1 MITKRATQRSTLT
14 LTRQFFSNSR
24 KSRVNCSRG
33 ESASRSK
40 IRNGCSKWPQIAHVW
55 RRKMQPVAWQA
66 RWKNTPAMNV
76 LSETSA
82 ACADPVGE
90 ELRRCDEHP
99 ELSRFLTQERHPVH
113 LVGVAGSGMSGLAGL
128 LIELGHAVSGSD
140 KATTTET
147 DRLQRLGLRFYD
159 QHLPDLANRAEL
171 VVFSSAIKDDN
182 PILRGAR
189 NSGKSLVRRAE
200 ALAAIMHAKRGI
212 VIAGMHGKT
221 TTSAMTAH
229 VLREGGLHPSHYVG
243 AEIPLLGTNAHW
255 DWRGEFFVTEG
266 DESDGTLR
274 CFRPEHS
281 LILNIEEEHLD
292 FYADLAAIE
301 KVFEQLID
309 QTSGTIFYNIDDP
322 NTARLCAKRNSAVSY
337 GFSENARYRGINVEL
352 RDLGSVFCVC
362 RQGQKLGQAT
372 LNVPGEHNVHNA
384 LGVIALASELGIPFE
399 KIAASLRKFEHAR
412 RRFEIKYESDRFLL
426 IDDYAHHPTE
436 IRATLKTARATGR
449 RRVLAMFQPHR
460 YSRTKALCREFG
472 SAFDEADRVVVT
484 DVYPAS
490 EPPIPGISGQTI
502 VDEMVKRGHRGASYQ
517 PRFERVHCDIGNA
530 LDVGDFVLSLG
541 AGNIHEQLS
550 ILAADLVIAEKLKA
564 VVGEEG
570 DVRLYEPLSKHTTL
584 RVGGPAQFWVEP
596 RNEKAFAD
604 LIRFCRDEN
613 LPLFAMG
620 RGSNLLVRDG
630 GIRGVVV
637 HPRGGDF
644 DKIQVNSSEITAG
657 AGVKLREIAYAAR
670 ASNLGGLE
678 WMEGIPGAVGG
689 ALRMNAGAMG
699 AQTFEK
705 VVRVRYLDGE
715 GNAHDKNR
723 DELEV
728 HYRHFPLLEQ
738 NFAVS
743 ATFRGSPAPREQ
755 IESRLRESQEKR
767 RTTQPIAKSAGC
779 IFKNPEKCP
788 AGKLVDE
795 LGLKNSSIGKARV
808 SEVHGNFIVNDGG
821 ATATEMLEL
830 IDRIKQTAR
839 TKRGIELETEVQIV
853 GEPV

>member
-1 MITKRATQRSTLT
+1 MKPASEECDALADSAHEE
-14 LTRQFFSNSR
+14 FPSR
-24 KSRVNCSRG
+24 
-33 ESASRSK
+33 
-40 IRNGCSKWPQIAHVW
+40 IP
-55 RRKMQPVAWQA
+55 PLDL
-66 RWKNTPAMNV
+66 P
-76 LSETSA
+76 
-82 ACADPVGE
+82 
-90 ELRRCDEHP
+90 
-99 ELSRFLTQERHPVH
+99 RFLTREHHRIH
-113 LVGVAGSGMSGLAGL
+113 LIGVAGSGMSGLAGL

-140 KATTTET
+140 KVTTTET
-147 DRLQRLGLRFYD
+147 ERLQRLGLRFHD
-159 QHLPDLANRAEL
+159 QHRPEHADAANL
-171 VVFSSAIKDDN
+171 VVFSSAIKGDN
-182 PILRGAR
+182 PILVAR
-189 NSGKSLVRRAE
+189 RDSGKPVVRRAE
-200 ALAAIMHAKRGI
+200 ALAAIMRAKCGI

-255 DWRGEFFVTEG
+255 DPRGEYFVAEG

-274 CFRPEHS
+274 CFHPEHS

-301 KVFEQLID
+301 KVFEELID
-309 QTSGTIFYNIDDP
+309 QTSGTVFYNADDP
-322 NTARLCAKRNSAVSY
+322 NAARLCAKRKGAVSY
-337 GFSENARYRGINVEL
+337 GFSEEAHYRGIDVEL
-352 RDLGSVFCVC
+352 RDFGSVFCVDRC
-362 RQGQKLGQAT
+362 GGKLGEAI

-436 IRATLKTARATGR
+436 IRATLKTARAMGR
-449 RRVLAMFQPHR
+449 KRVLAIFQPHR
-460 YSRTKALCREFG
+460 YSRTKALCRKFG

-570 DVRLYEPLSKHTTL
+570 DVRLYELLSKHTTL

-699 AQTFEK
+699 AQTFES
-705 VVRVRYLDGE
+705 VTRIRYLDAE
-715 GNAHDKNR
+715 GNPHLKDR

-728 HYRHFPLLEQ
+728 FYRRFPLLEN
-738 NFAVS
+738 NFAIS
-743 ATFRGSPAPREQ
+743 ATFRTQPAERAE
-755 IESRLRESQEKR
+755 IDRRLRKSQEKR

-779 IFKNPEKCP
+779 IFKNPAGIP
-788 AGKLVDE
+788 AGRLVDE
-795 LGLKNSSIGKARV
+795 LGLKNSRVGNARV

-821 ATATEMLEL
+821 ATAAEMLQL
-830 IDRIKQTAR
+830 IDKIQSAAR
-839 TKRGIELETEVQIV
+839 AMRGIELETEVEIV
-853 GEPV
+853 GEPE

>member
-1 MITKRATQRSTLT
+1 MKLAS
-14 LTRQFFSNSR
+14 
-24 KSRVNCSRG
+24 
-33 ESASRSK
+33 EEPSAS
-40 IRNGCSKWPQIAHVW
+40 ADHA
-55 RRKMQPVAWQA
+55 PVLDLQ
-66 RWKNTPAMNV
+66 
-76 LSETSA
+76 
-82 ACADPVGE
+82 
-90 ELRRCDEHP
+90 
-99 ELSRFLTQERHPVH
+99 RFLTREQHRIH

-140 KATTTET
+140 KVTTTET
-147 DRLQRLGLRFYD
+147 ERLQRLGLRFHD
-159 QHLPDLANRAEL
+159 QHRPEHADAANL
-171 VVFSSAIKDDN
+171 VVFSSAIKGDN
-182 PILRGAR
+182 PILVAR
-189 NSGKSLVRRAE
+189 RDSGKPVVRRAE
-200 ALAAIMHAKRGI
+200 ALAAIMRAKCGI

-255 DWRGEFFVTEG
+255 DPRGEYFVAEG

-274 CFRPEHS
+274 CFHPEHS

-309 QTSGTIFYNIDDP
+309 QTSGTVFYNADEP
-322 NTARLCAKRNSAVSY
+322 NAARLCAKRKGAVSY
-337 GFSENARYRGINVEL
+337 GFSEEAHYRGIDVEL
-352 RDLGSVFCVC
+352 RDFGSVFCVDRC
-362 RQGQKLGQAT
+362 GGKLGEAT

-399 KIAASLRKFEHAR
+399 KIAASLRKFQHAR
-412 RRFEIKYESDRFLL
+412 RRFEIKYESDCFLL

-436 IRATLKTARATGR
+436 IRATLKTARAMGR
-449 RRVLAMFQPHR
+449 KRVLAIFQPHR
-460 YSRTKALCREFG
+460 YSRTKALCRKFG

-530 LDVGDFVLSLG
+530 LDIGDLVLSLG

-596 RNEKAFAD
+596 RNEKAFSD

-637 HPRGGDF
+637 HPRGGDL

-699 AQTFEK
+699 AQTFES
-705 VVRVRYLDGE
+705 VTRIRYLDAE
-715 GNAHDKNR
+715 GNPHVKDR

-728 HYRHFPLLEQ
+728 FYRRFPLLEN
-738 NFAVS
+738 NFAIS
-743 ATFRGSPAPREQ
+743 ATFRTQPAERAE
-755 IESRLRESQEKR
+755 IDRRLRKSQEKR

-779 IFKNPEKCP
+779 IFKNPDSIP
-788 AGKLVDE
+788 AGRLVDE
-795 LGLKNSSIGKARV
+795 LGLKNSRVGNARV

-821 ATATEMLEL
+821 ATAAEMLQL
-830 IDRIKQTAR
+830 IDKIQSAAR
-839 TKRGIELETEVQIV
+839 AMRGIELETEVEIV
-853 GEPV
+853 GEAE

>member
-1 MITKRATQRSTLT
+1 MNPVSKECSAPADRVPPLDLSHF
-14 LTRQFFSNSR
+14 LTREQHR
-24 KSRVNCSRG
+24 
-33 ESASRSK
+33 
-40 IRNGCSKWPQIAHVW
+40 I
-55 RRKMQPVAWQA
+55 
-66 RWKNTPAMNV
+66 
-76 LSETSA
+76 
-82 ACADPVGE
+82 
-90 ELRRCDEHP
+90 
-99 ELSRFLTQERHPVH
+99 H
-113 LVGVAGSGMSGLAGL
+113 LIGVAGSGMSGLAGL

-140 KATTTET
+140 KATSTET
-147 DRLQRLGLRFYD
+147 ERLQQLGLRFHE
-159 QHLPDLANRAEL
+159 QHGPEHAATADL
-171 VVFSSAIKDDN
+171 VVFSSAIKGDN
-182 PILRGAR
+182 PILVASRD
-189 NSGKSLVRRAE
+189 SGKPVVRRAE
-200 ALAAIMHAKRGI
+200 ALAAIMSAKRGI

-255 DWRGEFFVTEG
+255 DWRGEFFVAEG

-301 KVFEQLID
+301 KVFGQLID
-309 QTSGTIFYNIDDP
+309 QTSGTVFYNIDDP

-352 RDLGSVFCVC
+352 GDFGSVFCVY
-362 RQGQKLGQAT
+362 RHGQKLGQAT
-372 LNVPGEHNVHNA
+372 LYVPGEHNVHNA

-426 IDDYAHHPTE
+426 VDDYAHHPTE
-436 IRATLKTARATGR
+436 ICATLRTARATGR
-449 RRVLAMFQPHR
+449 KRVLAMFQPHR
-460 YSRTKALCREFG
+460 YSRTKALRSEFG
-472 SAFDEADRVVVT
+472 CAFDEADRVVVT

-490 EPPIPGISGQTI
+490 EPPIPDISGQTI
-502 VDEMVKRGHRGASYQ
+502 VDEMVKHGHRGASYQ
-517 PRFERVHCDIGNA
+517 LRFERVHCDIGNA
-530 LDVGDFVLSLG
+530 LDAGDLVLSLG

-564 VVGEEG
+564 IVGAEG

-596 RNEKAFAD
+596 RNEKGFSD
-604 LIRFCRDEN
+604 LIRFCRNEN
-613 LPLFAMG
+613 LSLFAMG

-637 HPRGGDF
+637 HPCGGDF
-644 DKIQVNSSEITAG
+644 DKIEVNSSEITAG
-657 AGVKLREIAYAAR
+657 AGVKLREVAYAAR
-670 ASNLGGLE
+670 AANLGGLE
-678 WMEGIPGAVGG
+678 WMEGIPGVIGG

-699 AQTFEK
+699 AQTFE
-705 VVRVRYLDGE
+705 RVTRIRYLDAE
-715 GNAHDKNR
+715 GNPHARNR
-723 DELEV
+723 DQLEV
-728 HYRHFPLLEQ
+728 FYRRFPLLEN
-738 NFAVS
+738 NFAIS
-743 ATFRGSPAPREQ
+743 ATFRAQPAERAE
-755 IESRLRESQEKR
+755 IDGRLRESQEKR

-779 IFKNPEKCP
+779 IFKNPGSIP

-795 LGLKNSSIGKARV
+795 LGLKNSRVGNARV

-821 ATATEMLEL
+821 ATAAEMLQL
-830 IDRIKQTAR
+830 IDKIQSAAR
-839 TKRGIELETEVQIV
+839 AKRGIELETEVEIV
-853 GEPV
+853 GESG